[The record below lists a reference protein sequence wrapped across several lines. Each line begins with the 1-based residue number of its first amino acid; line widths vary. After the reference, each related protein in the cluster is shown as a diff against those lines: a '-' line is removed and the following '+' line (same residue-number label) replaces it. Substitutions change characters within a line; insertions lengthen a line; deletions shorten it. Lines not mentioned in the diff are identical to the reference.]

1 MRYSI
6 KNDNGVSIRGIGRV
20 IAVLPTV
27 EEGPD
32 SVGVMVDMTGANGL
46 RIKLA
51 VQPADFDDEASHAQ
65 LVRLAERIQLMATAA
80 LNRRSSSAGGAA

>member
-6 KNDNGVSIRGIGRV
+6 KNDKRVSYQGDGLV

-27 EEGPD
+27 EAGPD
-32 SVGVMVDMTGANGL
+32 GVGVMIDMFCDNNLG
-46 RIKLA
+46 IKIA
-51 VQPADFDDEASHAQ
+51 GQPSDFDDEESHVQ

-80 LNRRSSSAGGAA
+80 LNRRALAGGGAP